1 VIKERVL
8 VLALAAGAL
17 GLFYILFFP
26 KPRADSDEIVR
37 PLSSESRPE
46 GYLAVWR
53 WLGEQHIHA
62 VSLRYRYDRL
72 PSLLSMPTG
81 NLLLVTLPQWAPAR
95 AVELE
100 KLEGWVERGNTL
112 LIMAA
117 IHDTPPWSLAA
128 DPLLKEKVERL
139 TGLHLEIRP
148 PGKADLKALLA
159 DRLDV
164 VPRGEHPLL
173 AGVRHITAVSK
184 LPVPAGDSLANR
196 SVVRNAR
203 LNGPDDSI
211 PLELATRADSGEP
224 ALWLVR
230 RGAGQIVLS
239 SVSSPFSNG
248 AVAVTD
254 NARFLANIIAW
265 CCGPGATVVFDDAHQ
280 GATAYYDGRAFFADP
295 RLHHTIGWIL
305 LLWLALVL
313 GALPLRAA
321 QRSWQPL
328 DEGAYVEA
336 SARYF
341 AHVVPPHEAAQ
352 RLIESFLRR
361 LGAGTHR
368 DREPAL
374 WELFDQDSRVS
385 DRQRRAL
392 HVLYEQACAGKR
404 VDLVRLQNLLAQLRE
419 NFE

>member
-1 VIKERVL
+1 VIKERLL

-17 GLFYILFFP
+17 GLFYVLFFP
-26 KPRADSDEIVR
+26 KPQASSDAIVR

-53 WLGEQHIHA
+53 WLGEQRIHA

-81 NLLLVTLPQWAPAR
+81 NLLLVTLPQWVPAR
-95 AVELE
+95 AAEIE
-100 KLEGWVERGNTL
+100 KLEGWVEQGNTL

-117 IHDTPPWSLAA
+117 IHDTPPWSLDA
-128 DPLLKEKVERL
+128 DPLLKEKIEQL
-139 TGLHLEIRP
+139 TGLHLETHSA
-148 PGKADLKALLA
+148 GKADLKALFA

-173 AGVRHITAVSK
+173 AGVRHITAATK
-184 LPVPAGDSLANR
+184 LP
-196 SVVRNAR
+196 VRNAR
-203 LNGPDDSI
+203 LNEPDDSI

-224 ALWLVR
+224 TLWLMR

-248 AVAVTD
+248 AVALTD

-295 RLHHTIGWIL
+295 RLHHTLGWIVF
-305 LLWLALVL
+305 LWLALVL
-313 GALPLRAA
+313 GALPLRAV

-341 AHVVPPHEAAQ
+341 ANVVPPSEAAQ

-361 LGAGTHR
+361 LGAGTHP

-374 WELFDQDSRVS
+374 WELFDEDSRVS
-385 DRQRRAL
+385 DAQRRAL
-392 HVLYEQACAGKR
+392 HVLYELACAGKR

-419 NFE
+419 NLE

>member
-1 VIKERVL
+1 MKERAL

-17 GLFYILFFP
+17 GLFYVLFFP
-26 KPRADSDEIVR
+26 QSRTDSGEIVR

-53 WLGEQHIHA
+53 WLGEQHIHI

-72 PSLLSMPTG
+72 PSLLSKPTG
-81 NLLLVTLPQWAPAR
+81 NLLLVTLPQWVPAR

-100 KLEGWVERGNTL
+100 KLAGWVKRGNTL

-117 IHDTPPWSLAA
+117 IHDTPPWSLDS
-128 DPLLKEKVERL
+128 DPLLKEKVEQL
-139 TGLHLEIRP
+139 TGLDLETHST
-148 PGKADLKALLA
+148 GETDLKALLA
-159 DRLDV
+159 DRLDI

-184 LPVPAGDSLANR
+184 LPVRHS
-196 SVVRNAR
+196 R
-203 LNGPDDSI
+203 LNDPDDSI
-211 PLELATRADSGEP
+211 PLELATRADNDEP
-224 ALWLVR
+224 TLWLIR
-230 RGAGQIVLS
+230 RGAGQILLS

-248 AVAVTD
+248 AVTLTD
-254 NARFLANIIAW
+254 NAQFLANIVGW
-265 CCGPGATVVFDDAHQ
+265 CRGPGATVVFDDAHQ
-280 GATAYYDGRAFFADP
+280 GATDYYDGRAFFADP
-295 RLHHTIGWIL
+295 RLHHTLWWIVF
-305 LLWLALVL
+305 LWLALVL
-313 GALPLRAA
+313 GALPLRTAR
-321 QRSWQPL
+321 RSWQPL

-341 AHVVPPHEAAQ
+341 ANVVPSNEAAQ

-361 LGAGTHR
+361 LGAGTHP

-374 WELFDQDSRVS
+374 WELFDGDSRVT
-385 DRQRRAL
+385 DPQRRAL
-392 HVLYEQACAGKR
+392 HVLYEHACAGKR

-419 NFE
+419 HFA

>member
-1 VIKERVL
+1 VIKERLL

-17 GLFYILFFP
+17 GLFYVLFFP
-26 KPRADSDEIVR
+26 KPQAASDAIVR

-53 WLGEQHIHA
+53 WLGEQHIRA

-72 PSLLSMPTG
+72 PSLLSKPTG
-81 NLLLVTLPQWAPAR
+81 NLLLVTLPQWVPAR
-95 AVELE
+95 AAEIE
-100 KLEGWVERGNTL
+100 KLEGWVEHGNTL

-117 IHDTPPWSLAA
+117 IHDTPPWSLDA
-128 DPLLKEKVERL
+128 DPLLKEKVEQL
-139 TGLHLEIRP
+139 TGLHLETHSA
-148 PGKADLKALLA
+148 GKADLKALFA

-173 AGVRHITAVSK
+173 AGVRHITAAAK
-184 LPVPAGDSLANR
+184 LPT
-196 SVVRNAR
+196 RNAR

-224 ALWLVR
+224 TLWLMR

-248 AVAVTD
+248 AVALTD

-295 RLHHTIGWIL
+295 RLHHTLGWIVF
-305 LLWLALVL
+305 LWFALVL
-313 GALPLRAA
+313 GALPLRAV

-341 AHVVPPHEAAQ
+341 ANVVPPSEAAQ

-361 LGAGTHR
+361 LGAGTHP

-374 WELFDQDSRVS
+374 WELFDEDSRVS
-385 DRQRRAL
+385 DPQRRAL
-392 HVLYEQACAGKR
+392 HVLYEHACAGKR

-419 NFE
+419 NLE